1 MYLTKKKT
9 KKHISSILSNE
20 AALLFHLGTDM
31 TGVCAVLWQGME
43 QHNDDM
49 LIGDRS
55 CLGDYFIILTEML

>member
-1 MYLTKKKT
+1 MYLTQKKT

-55 CLGDYFIILTEML
+55 CL